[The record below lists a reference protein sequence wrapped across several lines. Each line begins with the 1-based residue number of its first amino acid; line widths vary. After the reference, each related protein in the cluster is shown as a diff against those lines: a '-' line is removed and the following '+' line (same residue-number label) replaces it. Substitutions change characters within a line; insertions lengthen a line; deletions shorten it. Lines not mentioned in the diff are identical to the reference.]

1 MEITD
6 SVFVY
11 RLAGGDRLSWHGRYH
26 AHGSKEFEIHFFLEG
41 EGSFRCNSTRYP
53 ISGGRLFL
61 TGPREFHSIVPEAVS
76 RPLSWYAFLFTFG
89 EDAST
94 ENVRLRE
101 RLDSVLSSRHTVLTV
116 NPNFRFQFE
125 DLLQLSRSPDP
136 ALRDS
141 ARHLLSSF
149 LWRWFGR
156 IDPADVE
163 SSGSPLPS
171 VNVLQSKRITEFS
184 SDDAVS
190 SSGSRLQG
198 SPILKPVSS
207 KDSAAAGESAGPG
220 PALHG
225 SHVEKVHVEKALAI
239 MQKQVREQLKIED
252 LAWKLGLSTEHF
264 IRIFRREVRM
274 TPGQYFTRLKIEGA
288 SGMLISSDRSI
299 GDISAWFGY
308 ANQFSFS
315 RIFHRC
321 TGMSPLEYRRTYLQV
336 VDFS

>member
-89 EDAST
+89 EDASA

-171 VNVLQSKRITEFS
+171 VNVLQSNITDSLQRRCFIERFRLRARSLNRFHQRIP
-184 SDDAVS
+184 
-190 SSGSRLQG
+190 RRQG
-198 SPILKPVSS
+198 SLPGRDLLFMDLMS
-207 KDSAAAGESAGPG
+207 KKCMS
-220 PALHG
+220 
-225 SHVEKVHVEKALAI
+225 K
-239 MQKQVREQLKIED
+239 
-252 LAWKLGLSTEHF
+252 KLW
-264 IRIFRREVRM
+264 
-274 TPGQYFTRLKIEGA
+274 RLC
-288 SGMLISSDRSI
+288 RSRC
-299 GDISAWFGY
+299 
-308 ANQFSFS
+308 ANS
-315 RIFHRC
+315 
-321 TGMSPLEYRRTYLQV
+321 
-336 VDFS
+336 